1 MAQELAELP
10 HQTALMLMLVLSKRL
25 LHSFE
30 SFTAVLVVVMVV
42 AVVVMVM
49 RPLQFHFFLMPERE
63 PRPTV
68 AEIDP
73 PSGDLS
79 LSAAKRRIESH
90 VVPGRHDH
98 IVAVRNRLALAMF
111 ALASVKARGP
121 GAAAVAAW
129 AAAVTERQREGAP
142 GEMAVDGA
150 EAEDGQ
156 RDGLDGRLFLW

>member
-30 SFTAVLVVVMVV
+30 SFAAVLVVVMVV
-42 AVVVMVM
+42 AVVVM

-79 LSAAKRRIESH
+79 LSTAKRRIESH

-129 AAAVTERQREGAP
+129 AAVTERQREGAP